1 MSEDLQKKNKY
12 DSFVVG
18 CVIGLVLPL
27 IVLAMLLR
35 SSTSFVDGYKSLM
48 GNFNLYVKYLT
59 LALIPNS
66 VAFFIFY
73 KKEMWFAAK
82 GVIFMT
88 LIYFISLF
96 ISEL

>member
-1 MSEDLQKKNKY
+1 MSDDLVKKNKY
-12 DSFVVG
+12 DSFLVG
-18 CVIGLVLPL
+18 ALLGLVLPM
-27 IVLAMLLR
+27 IVLALLLKD
-35 SSTSFVDGYKSLM
+35 STSFMDGYSSLLK
-48 GNFNLYVKYLT
+48 NFNLYVKYLT

-66 VAFFIFY
+66 VVFFIFY

-82 GVIFMT
+82 GVIVLT